1 MLKLFSVLAS
11 VNKQYPTYY
20 HKGNRFLVSSQKKVR
35 YNTVL
40 QSAVLPLQKVLASI
54 SSHIELPY
62 TMSTKMQLPEGDLH
76 LQTEEENSDQ
86 IMKNIEQEIECPRC
100 SDIMTLSS
108 DFDKL
113 GYICQEC
120 DLLLVMK

>member
-1 MLKLFSVLAS
+1 
-11 VNKQYPTYY
+11 
-20 HKGNRFLVSSQKKVR
+20 
-35 YNTVL
+35 
-40 QSAVLPLQKVLASI
+40 
-54 SSHIELPY
+54 
-62 TMSTKMQLPEGDLH
+62 MSTKLQSPEIDDDL
-76 LQTEEENSDQ
+76 QKEEEEENDDQ
-86 IMKNIEQEIECPRC
+86 TMKDIEQEIECPRC